1 MLITRDV
8 FASDFD
14 AFIDK
19 MRSILLKKNH
29 DYTAGAGAADPL
41 HNFRRSENF
50 GVPGWKG
57 ALVRFSDKF
66 SRLETFAKKEHFEVN
81 DENFQDTLID
91 AANYL
96 FLISELYK
104 EYKNAKDSESTKDSN
119 RPSVVT
125 G

>member
-14 AFIDK
+14 AFIEK

-29 DYTAGAGAADPL
+29 DYTAGVGAADPL

-50 GVPGWKG
+50 GVPAWKG

-66 SRLETFAKKEHFEVN
+66 SRLETFAKKEHFEVDN
-81 DENFQDTLID
+81 ENFYDTLID
-91 AANYL
+91 GANYL
-96 FLISELYK
+96 FLIAELYK
-104 EYKNAKDSESTKDSN
+104 EYKHDKNSESITNSN
-119 RPSVVT
+119 RPAITSW
-125 G
+125 